1 MKQLP
6 ADNKRY
12 RNAFVRLLF
21 MILLYLC
28 YVIARTL
35 WLLLAIVQY
44 LAHLFTGRPTAVGV
58 RWGQGLA
65 GWVQR
70 TMLFMTYG
78 TEVMP
83 FPFTALGPDED

>member
-1 MKQLP
+1 MKEISLE
-6 ADNKRY
+6 NKRY

-21 MILLYLC
+21 MVLLYIC

-35 WLLLAIVQY
+35 WLLLSIVQF

-58 RWGQGLA
+58 RWGRGLA
-65 GWVQR
+65 NWVQR
-70 TMLFMTYG
+70 TMLFLSYV

-83 FPFTALGPDED
+83 FPFTSLGPDED